1 MRRTRFDN
9 SHCPIARVTDLFG
22 DWWTPLV
29 LRDAMYG
36 ITKFDDFQHELGVS
50 RAVLSARLTR
60 LVDEGLMEKVAY
72 QERPVRHEYVLT
84 EKGRAAWSVL
94 AVMWRYGEDH
104 MWEGD
109 EKPLVELTHRKTREP
124 VRPMVIDETTGDPID
139 LDVIKLR
146 TRRETHRRDP
156 A

>member
-1 MRRTRFDN
+1 MRRTRFDDAG
-9 SHCPIARVTDLFG
+9 CPIARVTDLFG

-36 ITKFDDFQHELGVS
+36 ITRFEDFQHELGVS

-60 LVDEGLMEKVAY
+60 LVDEGYMDKVPY

-84 EKGRAAWSVL
+84 DKGRALWDVL
-94 AVMWRYGEDH
+94 AVMWRFGEDH
-104 MWEGD
+104 LWDEG
-109 EKPLVELTHRKTREP
+109 ERPQVELAFRDTKER
-124 VRPMVIDETTGDPID
+124 VRPIVVDEATGRSVG
-139 LDVIKLR
+139 LDDIRMR
-146 TRRETHRRDP
+146 TRR

>member
-9 SHCPIARVTDLFG
+9 AECPIARVTDLFG

-36 ITKFDDFQHELGVS
+36 ITKFEDFQHELGVS

-60 LVDEGLMEKVAY
+60 LVDEGLMEKVPY

-84 EKGRAAWSVL
+84 EKGSAAWSVL
-94 AVMWRYGEDH
+94 AAMWRFGEDH
-104 MWEGD
+104 LWDGD
-109 EKPLVELTHRKTREP
+109 EKPLVELAFRDTAEP
-124 VRPMVIDETTGDPID
+124 VRPAVVDESTGRPIT
-139 LDVIKLR
+139 LDRVTIR
-146 TRRETHRRDP
+146 TRR
-156 A
+156 